1 MRIDLRGGNVG
12 MTQHFLDSCKPRSI
26 LQKVCGKG
34 VPESMGCDNTKACP
48 GSPSRVYMT
57 PNNLP
62 GPGST
67 ESSAVMVEED
77 RSIGVAPILI
87 RARLSKVSL
96 QCADCTP
103 AKWYEALP
111 LSLSLH
117 DRQPFIQAQ
126 IPHSKSR

>member
-1 MRIDLRGGNVG
+1 MRIDLRGRNVG
-12 MTQHFLDSCKPRSI
+12 MTQHFLDSCKPGSI
-26 LQKVCGKG
+26 LQKVCRKG
-34 VPESMGCDNTKACP
+34 VPERMRRDNTKARP
-48 GSPSRVYMT
+48 GGPSGVYMT
-57 PNNLP
+57 PDNLP
-62 GPGST
+62 RPGST
-67 ESSAVMVEED
+67 ESSAVMVEENC
-77 RSIGVAPILI
+77 SIGLAPILI

-111 LSLSLH
+111 VSLSLH